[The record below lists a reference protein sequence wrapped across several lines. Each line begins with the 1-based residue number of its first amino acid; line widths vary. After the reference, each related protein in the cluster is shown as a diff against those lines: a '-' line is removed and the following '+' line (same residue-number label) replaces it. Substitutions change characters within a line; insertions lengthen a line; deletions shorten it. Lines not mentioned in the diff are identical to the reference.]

1 METTKQWRDI
11 FNSKKDLTE
20 NKTENKKQSNFMI
33 INDIIKSNNN
43 GMYVIEKIPQSV
55 IKKSIKDA
63 YKK

>member
-20 NKTENKKQSNFMI
+20 NKTENKKQSDFMI

-43 GMYVIEKIPQSV
+43 GIYIKEKIPQSV

>member
-11 FNSKKDLTE
+11 FNSKKDL
-20 NKTENKKQSNFMI
+20 TENKKQSNFMI

-43 GMYVIEKIPQSV
+43 GMYVREKIPQSV